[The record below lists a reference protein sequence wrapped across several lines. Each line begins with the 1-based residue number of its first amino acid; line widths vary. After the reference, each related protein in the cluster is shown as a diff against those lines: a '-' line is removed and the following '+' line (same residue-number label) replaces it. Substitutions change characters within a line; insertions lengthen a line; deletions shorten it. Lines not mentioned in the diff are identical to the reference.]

1 MSKVVNLDE
10 FVDVLNRIYQ
20 LHVEGKLEGTL
31 IAVKRKDGGIEYGW
45 STKVSNLEWIG
56 ILESLKL
63 ELLAGSD

>member
-10 FVDVLNRIYQ
+10 FIDILNRIYQ
-20 LHVEGKLEGTL
+20 LHIEGKLEGAL
-31 IAVKRKDGGIEYGW
+31 IAVKRRDGGIEYGW

-63 ELLAGSD
+63 ELLANLD